1 MEHAEEERGDEPGDR
16 DAVAGAQGSED
27 HAPAE
32 ELLEERRQHDQRKDG
47 PQAAPEIDFQ
57 VGQQPQQRFEDDAD
71 GEDQHEGPQQQ
82 RGVEPAEREMRPGP
96 AAAAEMA
103 VIEHPGQR
111 DGHRHEVEDGGHP
124 GQDVR
129 GGRLEVESV
138 CGGQQLPDHPDD
150 DLHRKGD
157 AQHGQQVP
165 DRGKAACRGTDFR
178 GGDSG
183 CGFRHMLRRFLFNL
197 FLHDAYGSEN
207 LPDLP
212 SGAASGSERRPG
224 SPGLRDVAPG
234 IPEDS
239 ARRRPPKASACGA
252 VPARNRSKDTK
263 NSVKRPGRREILAA
277 IAAEAPP
284 VRFPAGF
291 SGNHPAGFARAILF
305 A

>member
-1 MEHAEEERGDEPGDR
+1 
-16 DAVAGAQGSED
+16 
-27 HAPAE
+27 
-32 ELLEERRQHDQRKDG
+32 
-47 PQAAPEIDFQ
+47 
-57 VGQQPQQRFEDDAD
+57 
-71 GEDQHEGPQQQ
+71 
-82 RGVEPAEREMRPGP
+82 MRPGP

-129 GGRLEVESV
+129 CGRLEVESV

-239 ARRRPPKASACGA
+239 ARPLPKARSAGAFRCGTAPKIRKIRLSAPDVGKFLPQSPPKPLPSASLRAF
-252 VPARNRSKDTK
+252 
-263 NSVKRPGRREILAA
+263 REIT
-277 IAAEAPP
+277 PP
-284 VRFPAGF
+284 DLHGPYYLRK
-291 SGNHPAGFARAILF
+291 FACL
-305 A
+305 